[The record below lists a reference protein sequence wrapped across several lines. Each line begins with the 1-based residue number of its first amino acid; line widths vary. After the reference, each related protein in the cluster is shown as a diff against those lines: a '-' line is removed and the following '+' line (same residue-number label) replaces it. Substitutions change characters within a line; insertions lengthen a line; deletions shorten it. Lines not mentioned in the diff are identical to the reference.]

1 MTNRYLAIAASIL
14 LLASTP
20 TQAGEWHGVL
30 HCLSKHSTDVSR
42 HGKPWNERN
51 FGLGIRYEQS
61 VDWSYQVGAYHNSE
75 WHTSVYG
82 LVDWTPIEI
91 AALRLGVSAGVVTGY
106 ETAPV
111 VPAATLVARLQA
123 KRVSIVVRYL
133 PPISPKLTSVAAVEL
148 AWRF

>member
-1 MTNRYLAIAASIL
+1 MKLIIAL
-14 LLASTP
+14 LLLVSMP
-20 TQAGEWHGVL
+20 TWAGEWHGVL
-30 HCLSKHSTDVSR
+30 HGLSKHSTDVSR

-61 VDWSYQVGAYHNSE
+61 ADWSYQGGAYHNSE
-75 WHTSVYG
+75 RHTSVYG